1 MAINKTKAGTYAVDF
16 RNQHKRRIQ
25 RTFATHREAAAFE
38 KDVLAQVAK
47 REYVKPSDKTVQEIA
62 EEWYNRK
69 ADAGTYRRASLVD
82 WKNHVENYIRPQLG
96 HWKLYE
102 VDVEKIEKGAAEW
115 GKRVSP
121 KMVNKV
127 LTSLTAILALAK
139 RYKLVKDNA
148 AEEAERLKVATEHE
162 EDIEVSPDEVYS
174 KEDLYKLISAAE
186 SGTLDRLFV
195 MVPALTGLRIGEVLG
210 LTWPAVDLKA
220 GKLHVRL
227 NLADADKGHEPM
239 LQPPK
244 TKTSR
249 RTIPLP
255 PELIH
260 DLKVWRLKCPKSEPG
275 LVFATEEAK
284 PYRRKTASNALDR
297 AIAQADIKRLTPHG
311 LRHTFA
317 SLLLED
323 GVPVSE
329 VSYLLG
335 HKDSYVTLKVYTHFV
350 RKETRAVQNLA
361 ASIMAGR

>member
-25 RTFATHREAAAFE
+25 RTFAIHREAAAFE

-47 REYVKPSDKTVQEIA
+47 REYVKPSDKTVQEID

-82 WKNHVENYIRPQLG
+82 WKNHVANYIGPGLG
-96 HWKLYE
+96 GWKLHE
-102 VDVEKIEKGAAEW
+102 IDVENVEKAATEW

-162 EDIEVSPDEVYS
+162 EDIDVSPDKVYS
-174 KEDLYKLISAAE
+174 KEDLYKLISATEA
-186 SGTLDRLFV
+186 GTLDRLFV

-210 LTWPAVDLKA
+210 LTWPAVDLKT
-220 GKLHVRL
+220 GKLHIRL
-227 NLADADKGHEPM
+227 NLADAAKGQEPT

-255 PELIH
+255 SELIY
-260 DLKVWRLKCPKSEPG
+260 DLKVWRLKCPKSEPD

-284 PYRRKTASNALDR
+284 PYRRKAASNALDR
-297 AIAQADIKRLTPHG
+297 AIAKADIKRLTPHG

-361 ASIMAGR
+361 ASILAGR